1 MVGLIQSIK
10 LLLLDFFL
18 AQMTEKSGEEVK

>member
-1 MVGLIQSIK
+1 MAGLIQSIK

-18 AQMTEKSGEEVK
+18 AQMTEKSGEKVK